1 MVLGKFPPEKFP
13 HGRFPP
19 MKLRPEKFPPR
30 KLPPGIFAPISLI
43 VFLNSLFTK
52 YFVHKWGKDVHVNAP
67 RMKNFEMSRMAQ
79 CSHLRKIAMFSV
91 N

>member
-1 MVLGKFPPEKFP
+1 MVLGKFPPEK
-13 HGRFPP
+13 FPP

-43 VFLNSLFTK
+43 LFLNSFFTK
-52 YFVHKWGKDVHVNAP
+52 YFVLKWGEDVHVNPP

-79 CSHLRKIAMFSV
+79 CSHLRKIAMISV